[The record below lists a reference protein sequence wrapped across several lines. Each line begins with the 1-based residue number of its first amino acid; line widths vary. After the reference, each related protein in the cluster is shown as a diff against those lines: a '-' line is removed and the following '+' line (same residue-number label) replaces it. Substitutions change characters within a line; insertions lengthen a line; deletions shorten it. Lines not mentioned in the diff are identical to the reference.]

1 MINLKKDYYKI
12 LQVSKDATQD
22 EIAKAYKKLAK
33 LYHPDNNIGDKKAEF
48 EFKEAGEAYAV
59 LGDIQKRK
67 EYDNETYNFVN
78 QTTYTTG
85 QNVFD
90 GFMKND
96 IEKFNRQ
103 REEFIKFLDEMEPK
117 FNKYNRT
124 LKNKKEETL
133 KLSYSL
139 LWDFVGDFSSA
150 KAQLR
155 NQFNDLERNAKAFD
169 DFSEYFLKTNQ
180 EMQSLYGRNLINYD
194 KYLDP
199 KNRVLF
205 QPKVFSDLKYEIE
218 KRLSELKVEK
228 AKKLN
233 HLREE
238 LEKKGLDFSEY
249 FVTRKIDERNISL
262 YDINTMLKS
271 MKLIDQ
277 INGIL
282 TPYGLTIEDLLKQ
295 NGKKLIDMRYI
306 ELLAMKETIENYI
319 KVAETENLNF
329 ADLEFED
336 VNTITKK
343 LDHLKNKLEKKGLDF
358 LEYFR
363 IRGINPR
370 TTSVTNINTM
380 LKSMELIDQI
390 NGILTP
396 YGLTIE
402 DLLKQNGKKLIDMR
416 YIELLAMKETIENYI
431 KVAETENLNFA
442 DLEFEDV
449 NTITKKL
456 DHLKNKLEKKG
467 LDFLEYFRIR
477 GINPRTTSVTNINT
491 MLKSMELIDQ
501 INEILLLYGTTLE
514 EFLKDNGKELIDIRY
529 KELLEIKDAVKNFIK
544 NADTEYPYFANLKF
558 EDNETIA
565 PPSGSLRN

>member
-306 ELLAMKETIENYI
+306 EFLAMKETIENYI

-343 LDHLKNKLEKKGLDF
+343 LDHLKNELEKKGLDF
-358 LEYFR
+358 LEYF
-363 IRGINPR
+363 
-370 TTSVTNINTM
+370 
-380 LKSMELIDQI
+380 K
-390 NGILTP
+390 
-396 YGLTIE
+396 
-402 DLLKQNGKKLIDMR
+402 
-416 YIELLAMKETIENYI
+416 
-431 KVAETENLNFA
+431 
-442 DLEFEDV
+442 
-449 NTITKKL
+449 
-456 DHLKNKLEKKG
+456 
-467 LDFLEYFRIR
+467 IR